1 MGRYAREPE
10 SGSGF
15 PDVEPGNYVG
25 RCYRVIELGT
35 THEEYQGEVKTRNRL
50 MISFELPDELMNDGR
65 PFSVTWWVTNSL
77 HKKANLRIGLE
88 TWRKKAFS
96 EEELAGFDLATIA
109 GVPGMVTVTQNAR
122 GRSMVAGVGPLPKGM
137 KCGDAVNETSVFF
150 LDEFDQATFDALPD
164 GIKEMIK
171 KSDEY
176 HALMR
181 PKREPVAPAPGK
193 TNDFDDDIPF

>member
-50 MISFELPDELMNDGR
+50 MISFELPDELMNDG
-65 PFSVTWWVTNSL
+65 
-77 HKKANLRIGLE
+77 
-88 TWRKKAFS
+88 KKAFS

-193 TNDFDDDIPF
+193 TNDFDDDIPFIRNECMSLPESRLARRLRRGR